1 MRIFIVLSFCF
12 LFLGCYENE
21 RNCTDFRVGTFE
33 FETLSG
39 TELLKTTFV
48 RNDSLEIDYFEGK
61 ADTSSVRWINN
72 CEYILT
78 KLNPKNQSEKK
89 AILIKILTTS
99 EDEYTFE
106 FSEVGKTKSVQGTAR
121 RVKD

>member
-1 MRIFIVLSFCF
+1 MRIFIVLSFCS